1 MIATEKLPV
10 EEGRGV
16 FGSITEEQ
24 LDLMTLEQVRMWTLV
39 RHQTVQSPVRGQ
51 AATEEGHMMR
61 VALDDAVYSDLSL
74 SGPEVDEDADNEDY
88 SWMDDMEAAGV
99 SPV

>member
-1 MIATEKLPV
+1 
-10 EEGRGV
+10 V

-24 LDLMTLEQVRMWTLV
+24 LDLMTLEQVRMWILA
-39 RHQTVQSPVRGQ
+39 RRSPVRGK
-51 AATEEGHMMR
+51 ATTEEAQMMR
-61 VALDDAVYSDLSL
+61 VALDAAVYSDLSL

-88 SWMDDMEAAGV
+88 SWMDDMEAAGA